1 MNGVGQ
7 EAPDKVRNYAKSA
20 VPLRVASRPEDIT
33 EVVHCEFRTGVL
45 PRRKS
50 NLTISGRAPVC
61 VPIGLG
67 RHRATEAETA
77 TQMVA
82 E

>member
-7 EAPDKVRNYAKSA
+7 EAADKLRNLAESA
-20 VPLRVASRPEDIT
+20 VQLRVASRPEDIT
-33 EVVHCEFRTGVL
+33 EVLLCEFRMGVL
-45 PRRKS
+45 PRLKS

-61 VPIGLG
+61 VPIGVG
-67 RHRATEAETA
+67 RHRAIEAETA